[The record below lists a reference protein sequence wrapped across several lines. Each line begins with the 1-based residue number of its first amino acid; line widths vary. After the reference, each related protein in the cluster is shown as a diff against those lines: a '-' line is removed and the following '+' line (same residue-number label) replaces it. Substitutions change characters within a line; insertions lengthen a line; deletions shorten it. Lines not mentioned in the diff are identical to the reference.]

1 MAKVVDERRRIVIP
15 KHVAKSLGITSGD
28 MVVFEKIGDRF
39 AITKTQT
46 PEQRLERIMDQNPER
61 TGEPQKVSPAEM
73 KEIWRI

>member
-39 AITKTQT
+39 AMTK
-46 PEQRLERIMDQNPER
+46 
-61 TGEPQKVSPAEM
+61 A
-73 KEIWRI
+73 